1 MAIDIPLTGGET
13 LLSTVAYPDGRTES
27 LPPVCLPYSP
37 EHAPAAGADGAA
49 VLAALAE
56 ATGGTQLADVGSVW
70 EAIPRGRRHVPLAP
84 FFYLL
89 AALLFLFEVFERRT
103 GWLDS
108 RLRRRVT
115 PPPAAASDAQLQT
128 PSEPATVGRVP
139 EFSTPA
145 TTRASEPAPV
155 PSEESPLARAK
166 RRARERIG

>member
-1 MAIDIPLTGGET
+1 
-13 LLSTVAYPDGRTES
+13 VAYPDGRTES

-37 EHAPAAGADGAA
+37 EHAPAVGADGAA

-70 EAIPRGRRHVPLAP
+70 EAIPRGMRPVPLAP
-84 FFYLL
+84 FFYLM

-103 GWLDS
+103 GWLDG
-108 RLRRRVT
+108 RLRRREAPPT
-115 PPPAAASDAQLQT
+115 PAPSDAQPQT
-128 PSEPATVGRVP
+128 PPEPAPIGRAP

-145 TTRASEPAPV
+145 APPASAPPQAPSDGTPAAP
-155 PSEESPLARAK
+155 EESPLTRAK